1 MGSQAFKTVRES
13 TPGGKSNDQSAKKHL
28 HKNSIENSQA
38 ERSVSRT
45 NKSGFMSSNQDN
57 VNKSALICQGIKER
71 STIMTSKQ
79 ELFSLKQSEKKDV

>member
-1 MGSQAFKTVRES
+1 
-13 TPGGKSNDQSAKKHL
+13 
-28 HKNSIENSQA
+28 
-38 ERSVSRT
+38 
-45 NKSGFMSSNQDN
+45 MSSNQDN